1 MHKNQVKKYKK
12 RKRGTDNV
20 KTFLIILCIVLA
32 VLLVAFIVLSI
43 IGKKLQKKQEASQS
57 QMEAASQVTS
67 ILVIDKKRMKLT
79 ESGLP
84 KVIIENTPKYLR
96 RSKVP
101 IVKAKIG
108 PKIMSLMC
116 DEKIFPLLPVKKE
129 LKVVLSG
136 IYIMDVKG
144 SRNMLL
150 SPQEKLGFF
159 QRAKLKALQKVG
171 KN

>member
-1 MHKNQVKKYKK
+1 M
-12 RKRGTDNV
+12 

-84 KVIIENTPKYLR
+84 KAILDNTPKYLR

-116 DEKIFPLLPVKKE
+116 DEKIFPLLPVKK
-129 LKVVLSG
+129 
-136 IYIMDVKG
+136 D
-144 SRNMLL
+144 
-150 SPQEKLGFF
+150 
-159 QRAKLKALQKVG
+159 
-171 KN
+171 

>member
-1 MHKNQVKKYKK
+1 M
-12 RKRGTDNV
+12 
-20 KTFLIILCIVLA
+20 KTFLIILAIVLA
-32 VLLVAFIVLSI
+32 VLIVAFIVLSI
-43 IGKKLQKKQEASQS
+43 AGKKLQKKQEASKA
-57 QMEAASQVTS
+57 QMEAASQVAS

-79 ESGLP
+79 EAGLP
-84 KVIIENTPKYLR
+84 KVILENTPKYLR

-144 SRNMLL
+144 SRNSLL
-150 SPQEKLGFF
+150 SQPEKLGFF
-159 QRAKLKALQKVG
+159 EKAKLKALQKLN
-171 KN
+171 K

>member
-1 MHKNQVKKYKK
+1 M
-12 RKRGTDNV
+12 

-57 QMEAASQVTS
+57 QMEAASQVAS

-84 KVIIENTPKYLR
+84 KAILENTPKYLR

-144 SRNMLL
+144 SRNVLL

-159 QRAKLKALQKVG
+159 QRAKLKALQKVSKKG
-171 KN
+171 

>member
-1 MHKNQVKKYKK
+1 M
-12 RKRGTDNV
+12 
-20 KTFLIILCIVLA
+20 KTFLIILGIVLA
-32 VLLVAFIVLSI
+32 VLVIAFIVLSI
-43 IGKKLQKKQEASQS
+43 VGRKLQKKQEDSQS
-57 QMEAASQVTS
+57 QMQAASQVTS
-67 ILVIDKKRMKLT
+67 ILVIDKKRLKLKDA
-79 ESGLP
+79 GLP
-84 KVIIENTPKYLR
+84 KVIVENTPKYLR

-144 SRNMLL
+144 SRNNLL
-150 SPQEKLGFF
+150 NAEEKLGFF
-159 QRAKLKALQKVG
+159 QRAKLKALQKAG
-171 KN
+171 K